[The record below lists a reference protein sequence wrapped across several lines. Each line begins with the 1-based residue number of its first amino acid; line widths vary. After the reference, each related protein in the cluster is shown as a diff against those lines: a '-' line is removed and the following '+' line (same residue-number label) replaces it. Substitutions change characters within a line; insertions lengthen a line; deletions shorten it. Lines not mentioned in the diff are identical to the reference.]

1 MLKKFTVQ
9 NFKNFEYITLD
20 FGNIG
25 NYNFKE
31 NVIKNNIL
39 SKMLILGKNGS
50 GKSNVGLAI
59 FDIINHLTDKEKR
72 LNEYKNYL
80 NYNLNNKDNAFFCYI
95 FQFDSDRVKYEY
107 KKIDS
112 EAIVEEKLF
121 INDKLCIEYNK
132 NKKIVKIEI
141 EEYVKNFENF
151 NKDLSVNEFEKI
163 SLVKY
168 IKGNILLIKEKAL
181 YKFFDFI
188 DNMLWI
194 RSLQEGNTYM
204 GYSNGSEKILKGIID
219 LNKVKEFE
227 KFLEE
232 AGIKQKLVQNEDR
245 ILIEFKSGKQV
256 DFYKIASSGTK
267 ILALLFFWME
277 ISIKNVSFLFIDEF
291 DAYFH
296 YSLSKFI
303 LERLFSNDNIE
314 QVALSSHSTS
324 LIDNE
329 ILRPDCYFVLNDKGK
344 IKQFSEITDKKIEE
358 YHNIEKMYR
367 TEVFEYE

>member
-9 NFKNFEYITLD
+9 NFKNFEDITLD
-20 FGNIG
+20 FGNIR

-31 NVIKNNIL
+31 NVIKNNII

-59 FDIINHLTDKEKR
+59 FDIINHLTDKQKKPK
-72 LNEYKNYL
+72 EYENYL
-80 NYNLNNKDNAFFCYI
+80 NYNLYNKNSAFFSYI
-95 FQFDSDRVKYEY
+95 FEFGKDKIKYKY
-107 KKIDS
+107 RKTDS
-112 EAIVEEKLF
+112 ETVTEEKLF

-132 NKKIVKIEI
+132 DKKVIKIEI
-141 EEYVKNFENF
+141 GEYVKNFENF
-151 NKDLSVNEFEKI
+151 NKDLSINEFEKI

-168 IKGNILLIKEKAL
+168 IKGNTLIIKEKAL
-181 YKFFDFI
+181 YKFFDFV

-204 GYSNGSEKILKGIID
+204 GYKSGSGGILKEIID
-219 LNKVKEFE
+219 SNRVKEFE
-227 KFLEE
+227 KFLGE
-232 AGIKQKLVQNEDR
+232 AGIKQKLIQNEDK

-267 ILALLFFWME
+267 ILTLLFFWME
-277 ISIKNVSFLFIDEF
+277 IFIKNVSFLFIDEF

-303 LERLFSNDNIE
+303 LERLFLNDNIE

>member
-9 NFKNFEYITLD
+9 NFKNFEDITLD
-20 FGNIG
+20 FGNIR

-31 NVIKNNIL
+31 NVIKNDII

-80 NYNLNNKDNAFFCYI
+80 NYNLSNKDNAFFCYI

-112 EAIVEEKLF
+112 ETIVEEKLY

-303 LERLFSNDNIE
+303 LERLFLNDNIE

>member
-1 MLKKFTVQ
+1 MLKEFTVQ
-9 NFKNFEYITLD
+9 NFKNFKNITLN
-20 FGNIG
+20 FGNTG
-25 NYNFKE
+25 NYDFKKE
-31 NVIKNNIL
+31 VIKNNII

-59 FDIINHLTDKEKR
+59 FDIINHLTDKEKK
-72 LNEYKNYL
+72 LDEYRNYL
-80 NYNLNNKDNAFFCYI
+80 NYNQSNEDNAFFCYI
-95 FQFDSDRVKYEY
+95 FQFGSDKIKYEY

-112 EAIVEEKLF
+112 ETIIEEKLF

-132 NKKIVKIEI
+132 NEKVVKIEI
-141 EEYVKNFENF
+141 EEYVKNFQNF

-168 IKGNILLIKEKAL
+168 IKRNTLLIKEAVL
-181 YKFFDFI
+181 YKFFEFV

-204 GYSNGSEKILKGIID
+204 GYENGNGNIMLEIIKAG
-219 LNKVKEFE
+219 KVKDFE
-227 KFLEE
+227 NFFKK
-232 AGIKQKLVQNEDR
+232 AGINQKLVHSENQ
-245 ILIEFKSGKQV
+245 ILIEFESGIQV
-256 DFYKIASSGTK
+256 EFYQIASSGTK

-277 ISIKNVSFLFIDEF
+277 IFIKNVSFLFIDEF

-296 YSLSKFI
+296 HSLSKFI
-303 LERLFSNDNIE
+303 LERLFSNDNIN
-314 QVALSSHSTS
+314 QIALSSHSTN

-358 YHNIEKMYR
+358 YHNIEKL
-367 TEVFEYE
+367 